1 MYESGNIKICLEA
14 IRKVTKELTA
24 TLDVAEVLQ
33 HIARLTAEATGVKG
47 CAVRVL
53 NEKTRR
59 FELST
64 DWGLSQKYLSKGP
77 IDADH
82 SLAACMKG
90 EIVHI
95 LDTANDPR
103 IQYPEE
109 AKAEGIV
116 SMLSVPMMMSDR
128 VVGVLRLYTSQ
139 PRSFSEEELMFVR
152 TIADLGILALQHA
165 RLYSGLKVSH
175 DSLIEDFHNWFE
187 AGVYKPQ

>member
-1 MYESGNIKICLEA
+1 MFESGNIKICLEA

-64 DWGLSQKYLSKGP
+64 DWGLSQKYLTKGP

-95 LDTANDPR
+95 PDAANDPR

-128 VVGVLRLYTSQ
+128 VVGVLRLYTSK
-139 PRSFSEEELMFVR
+139 PRSFSEEELTFVQ
-152 TIADLGILALQHA
+152 ALAGLGTLALQHA
-165 RLYSGLKVSH
+165 RLYSGLKVDH

-187 AGVYKPQ
+187 ASVYKPR